1 LKVAAFPGV
10 LQRSNLISLVR
21 TNLRERN
28 DDVLKRLLCVAIVV
42 TTVTVHAAGDPA
54 ALRQIAE
61 TIATVRNGT
70 PPPVRP
76 RAAQHLYELTH
87 GINPTT
93 VDDKTVADMVSL
105 LDTPDDSVRL
115 WVAAS
120 LGNLGRRASIAAA
133 PKLLLLLGQV
143 ECHGKTQPSAQA
155 IRFAL
160 ARMGRKPPPPPCA
173 PVRKDTTP
181 STPKAPPQSLPPH

>member
-1 LKVAAFPGV
+1 LLRRRFCFAMVVAMVWPAG
-10 LQRSNLISLVR
+10 LA
-21 TNLRERN
+21 
-28 DDVLKRLLCVAIVV
+28 K
-42 TTVTVHAAGDPA
+42 AAGDPA

-70 PPPVRP
+70 PPTVRP
-76 RAAQHLYELTH
+76 RAAEHLYELTH

-105 LDTPDDSVRL
+105 LDTTDDSVRL

-120 LGNLGRRASIAAA
+120 LGNLGRRASVVAA
-133 PKLLLLLGQV
+133 PKLLLALGQV
-143 ECHGKTQPSAQA
+143 ECHGKSMPSAQA

-160 ARMGRKPPPPPCA
+160 TRMGRKPPPPPCA
-173 PVRKDTTP
+173 PVKKDTSP
-181 STPKAPPQSLPPH
+181 STPKAPAVPLPPKTSAPH

>member
-1 LKVAAFPGV
+1 
-10 LQRSNLISLVR
+10 
-21 TNLRERN
+21 
-28 DDVLKRLLCVAIVV
+28 LKRGFCFAMVLAMLL
-42 TTVTVHAAGDPA
+42 TVGSLRAAGDPA

-70 PPPVRP
+70 PPTVRP
-76 RAAQHLYELTH
+76 RAAEHLYELTH

-105 LDTPDDSVRL
+105 LDTTDDSVRL

-120 LGNLGRRASIAAA
+120 LGNLGR
-133 PKLLLLLGQV
+133 LLALGQV
-143 ECHGKTQPSAQA
+143 ECHGKSMPSAGA

-160 ARMGRKPPPPPCA
+160 TRMGKKPPPPPCA
-173 PVRKDTTP
+173 PVKKDTTP
-181 STPKAPPQSLPPH
+181 STPKAPAPSLPPKTSPSH